1 MSHNVTK
8 HIKATIESE
17 DLLIRSI
24 LFDIFA
30 VYFNDARVSCEHLPD
45 VLGSCL
51 SKPIGIRNLG
61 AAVHEQ
67 PELDAQ
73 SETPIL

>member
-8 HIKATIESE
+8 HIKATCESE
-17 DLLIRSI
+17 DLLIRSV
-24 LFDIFA
+24 LTNIFA
-30 VYFNDARVSCEHLPD
+30 VDFNDARVSCEHLTD

-51 SKPIGIRNLG
+51 SKPIDIRNLG

-67 PELDAQ
+67 PELDSQ
-73 SETPIL
+73 SETVIF